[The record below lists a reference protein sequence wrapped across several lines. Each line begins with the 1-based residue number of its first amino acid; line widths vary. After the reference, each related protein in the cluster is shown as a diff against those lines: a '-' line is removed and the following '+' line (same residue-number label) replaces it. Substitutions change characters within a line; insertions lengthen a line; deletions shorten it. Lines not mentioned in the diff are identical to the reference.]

1 MSANYKNKR
10 ISSISISDIGVFK
23 KNAIIFPKK
32 KTDKKA
38 EIHLFTGE
46 NGSGKTT
53 LLQCLVS
60 WRDMELS
67 QQDTDTHGR
76 KSYLSFKVHDKNNF
90 FNKVTAQ
97 KASTTISFGDAK
109 NSEGQFS
116 NKVHLGGVGV
126 VCLIPENSEIL
137 DYLEVS
143 PTQNTKTYNYYFF
156 AYSGNRNLKNHH
168 VSIEEITVNPFENAT
183 NFEKS
188 TNSQLLVKWIAN
200 TITKAKLSDDAAKKQ
215 AYKQSITQ
223 IENVISNIIDKPFF
237 LHLDADT
244 LEVQGEMDGVRM
256 NFDGFPDGLKSM
268 VSWIGDLLMRLERIK
283 WVENTPLL
291 ERAFTLF
298 LDEIEVHL
306 HPNWQRKILP
316 TLQNLFPN
324 AQIFI
329 STHSPFVVHSVDDAW
344 VYSLK
349 CTNNRTT
356 IEEPI
361 LSCTSEDVE
370 YVLESVFGIT
380 KFYGEATQLELD
392 EFYALRSKV
401 WNKET
406 IDIPNFLEKAK
417 NLAHKNLD
425 IRTKIQYEMRQL
437 ARITGEE
444 AFIL

>member
-1 MSANYKNKR
+1 MTTTYNDKR
-10 ISSISISDIGVFK
+10 ISSISITDIGVFK
-23 KNAIIFPKK
+23 QNFIQFPQKEN
-32 KTDKKA
+32 DKKA
-38 EIHLFTGE
+38 EIHIFTGE

-60 WRDMELS
+60 WRDMVLLRRE
-67 QQDTDTHGR
+67 TDANGE
-76 KSYLSFKVHDKNNF
+76 KNYLSFKVNDTNNL
-90 FNKVTAQ
+90 FNKIKSQDARTQ
-97 KASTTISFGDAK
+97 LSFGDVK
-109 NSEGQFS
+109 NEEGGFL
-116 NKVHLGGVGV
+116 NTVNLGGIAS
-126 VCLIPENSEIL
+126 LIPENSAIL
-137 DYLEVS
+137 NYLEDTS
-143 PTQNTKTYNYYFF
+143 AQNTKPYDYYFF
-156 AYSGNRNLKNHH
+156 AYSGNRNLKNHA

-200 TITKAKLSDDAAKKQ
+200 TITKAKLSDDTAKKQ

-223 IENVISNIIDKPFF
+223 IEKVISNIIDKPFT

-291 ERAFTLF
+291 ERGFSLF

-329 STHSPFVVHSVDDAW
+329 STHSPFVVHSVDNAW

-349 CTNNRTT
+349 CENNETVIAEPVLSRT
-356 IEEPI
+356 
-361 LSCTSEDVE
+361 SQDVD
-370 YVLESVFGIT
+370 YVLEKVFGIK
-380 KFYGEATQLELD
+380 KFYGEATQDELD
-392 EFYALRSKV
+392 KFYALRDKV
-401 WNKET
+401 WNKEAV
-406 IDIPNFLEKAK
+406 DMAQFLEIARNLATK
-417 NLAHKNLD
+417 NLL
-425 IRTKIQYEMRQL
+425 IRNKIQYEMRQL
-437 ARITGEE
+437 ARTTGEE